1 MNEIWKQVPDFPDY
15 YVSNKGRVV
24 TTRLRYVCLKP
35 TIDKKGYENITI
47 TDRNKKRLHTRVH
60 VLVAKAFI
68 PNPCNYE
75 QVNHKDENKRNNCVE
90 NLEWCDTRYN
100 IAYSL
105 KKKIRQYTAD
115 THEFIAEYANTV
127 EAQKATKIKKSNI
140 TATCRKEQHTAGGFY
155 WEYA

>member
-1 MNEIWKQVPDFPDY
+1 MNEVWKEVDGFPNY
-15 YVSNKGRVV
+15 YVSNMGRIY
-24 TTRLRYVCLKP
+24 TLNYKKILRPSL
-35 TIDKKGYENITI
+35 DKKGYEKITL
-47 TDRNKKRLHTRVH
+47 TNGTKRFHTTVH
-60 VLVAKAFI
+60 KTVAKAFI
-68 PNPCNYE
+68 PNPRNYE

-100 IAYSL
+100 IAYSM
-105 KKKIRQYTAD
+105 KQKIRQYTAD

-155 WEYA
+155 WEYV